1 MSKKEEQEVEDM
13 SFSILGEYV
22 MELPQN
28 RNANPIVKDIR
39 SLFINLRICINENLK
54 NNNSKISCTL
64 PFEIYGEKRELKKF
78 FKIVSNIER
87 EFEYYFFK
95 TTKKNIQID
104 SVDKKIINKKPTII
118 FEIKEA

>member
-1 MSKKEEQEVEDM
+1 
-13 SFSILGEYV
+13 

-28 RNANPIVKDIR
+28 RNANPMVKDIR

-78 FKIVSNIER
+78 FKIVSNIEK

-104 SVDKKIINKKPTII
+104 SIDKKIINKKPTII